1 MFSSRSRIEKSL
13 TQIGQE
19 LGRLR
24 EELRVLAEQR
34 AQVDDEAEDAR
45 LRALVSE
52 TPLAA
57 KEYRDSSKTSV
68 AFRKD
73 EAVKLSRVGY
83 LEQRQ
88 DELLDKLTSTK

>member
-13 TQIGQE
+13 IQVGQE

-45 LRALVSE
+45 LRSLVSE

-68 AFRKD
+68 AFRND
-73 EAVKLSRVGY
+73 EAVKLARVQF

-88 DELLDKLTSTK
+88 DDLLDKLTQ